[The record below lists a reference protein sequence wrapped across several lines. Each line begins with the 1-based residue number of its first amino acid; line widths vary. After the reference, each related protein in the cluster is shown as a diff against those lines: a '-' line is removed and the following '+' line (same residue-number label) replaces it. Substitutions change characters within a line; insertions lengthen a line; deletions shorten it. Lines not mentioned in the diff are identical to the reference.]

1 MAIAR
6 PIDRRLYFI
15 FDRAHSLITK
25 EAQNYLQK
33 TSEIGTSQAAVLIYL
48 GYHDRCRLTD
58 LAKAIGRNNASIT
71 GLVERMEA
79 KLLLARMT
87 LFSDRRSKAVALTEK
102 GWSEREK
109 VMNNFRNFNDR
120 MMKGLSEE
128 EISVVMKFL
137 QTAPENVRFLSE
149 K

>member
-25 EAQNYLQK
+25 EAQNYLKK
-33 TSEIGTSQAAVLIYL
+33 TSKIGTSQAAVLIYL
-48 GYHDRCRLTD
+48 GYHDRCSLTE
-58 LAKAIGRNNASIT
+58 LAQAIGRNNASIT
-71 GLVERMEA
+71 GLVERMET
-79 KLLLARMT
+79 KLLLERIP
-87 LFSDRRSKAVALTEK
+87 LFSDKRSKAVVLTEK

-109 VMNNFRNFNDR
+109 IMNNFRDFNDR

-137 QTAPENVRFLSE
+137 QTAPENVKSL
-149 K
+149 